1 MLCIV
6 MRIPLRRAFVALLA
20 GLVTVLSA
28 AHAAPLVVDTTNFH
42 DIDEASVHGVHANP
56 VKVAMNSDGGAWIGR
71 AGHLWRVTPYGVNV
85 ADAAIADSGW
95 GEAEHVAVDPY
106 DDSVWVAT
114 DASLLLHYSSAGALE
129 HGTTLPARA
138 DALTIALDET
148 VWVAANR
155 TLIQVSRSGA
165 LLQSRTL
172 ALGGD
177 PVIQSLAAD
186 SLRDRMWIGTS
197 RGVYR
202 IDALDLDAPAV
213 RAVQGEIGGM
223 ALDAR
228 SGRLWSIADKALV
241 ALDTDAGAFE
251 EYRLPHEPPLA
262 LAYDAADDAA
272 LLQTT
277 TALWRLDAASVV
289 KLRDLPSSA
298 ALSTQ
303 PLRVEPRVRLGRP
316 PDGGAVANPHDPLI
330 LQADANCN
338 GVPCSLGP
346 AYFRGSRIEATINGL
361 SAANADIDNASG
373 RVTLSNPPLA
383 MGINRVDARFVDR
396 FEHSATLVSSHVVL
410 LDGVTAMDSLV
421 PTKPDEAGVRLPKA
435 PNKPPS
441 VQMTAPTNGA
451 SFSTGATITLT
462 ASASDADG
470 SVTKVEFYRGG
481 TTLVGTATA
490 APYRYVWVSVAA
502 GAYSLTAKAYDNKG
516 AVTTSASVSITV
528 LPNQPPTV
536 TLASPASGVFV
547 AVGTPVA
554 LAATATDSDGAI
566 AKVEFLDGGT
576 VVGIATSAPYASS
589 WSGAAGTHTILAR
602 ATDDKGATADSA
614 SASVVIGEAPIVVVT
629 SPRDCQILES
639 PQDIMLEAQTLTA
652 TGRVVSVAFYD
663 GTTLVT
669 SVNAAPWRAGLINP
683 APGTHVISARATDDH
698 GLTTLS
704 RPAHLTVKPLNVPP
718 SVAITSPADGVHLP
732 VGSTVNLVASATDD
746 VAVSLVEFHLDG
758 PFGTF
763 LGRATTAPYAM
774 AWTGMG
780 AATYSVVAV
789 ATDDR
794 GAWTTSSIVRITID
808 PNIAPSVALSSP
820 ANGALFSSPATIT
833 LTATASDSDG
843 TIARVDFYAG
853 ATLIGS
859 STATPYSATWVNV
872 PAGTYALTAK
882 AIDNLG
888 AVSASAA
895 ATVSVSANAA
905 PVVALD
911 APTPSGP
918 YFAPALIRLGAT
930 ASDADG
936 SITRVDFR
944 ANGALIGTATA
955 PPYAVTWDNVADGT
969 YAVIAIATD
978 DRGATTTSA
987 ATNLVVNGGIAI
999 DTAEGL
1005 DGSVVDDDSIVIS
1018 GTISAPANSGVLIN
1032 GAMAQVDTNGHFY
1045 ANGVVLAP
1053 GDNTISIL
1061 VASFG
1066 GQTVTKTLTVSS
1078 TGAAPFAV
1086 EALPTDGLAPLQVR
1100 FTVTNRVNRAFQR
1113 MEFDFDDNGVADY
1126 IALAEQFVDGRFLLA
1141 VTYPI
1146 GTYTM
1151 RITAYDAGNVRI
1163 WSTTRIVS
1171 ARSAQQLDGMLRG
1184 VYDGML
1190 QSLVAGRI
1198 DLALNAI
1205 SGDMQDKYAAVFT
1218 ELGTALPTA
1227 ASTLGTLQP
1236 NWFGVDRAEYF
1247 VIRDTPDGKVGFLID
1262 FIRGED
1268 GVWRIEGM

>member
-1 MLCIV
+1 M
-6 MRIPLRRAFVALLA
+6 RRAFGALFA
-20 GLVTVLSA
+20 GLVTLLSA
-28 AHAAPLVVDTTNFH
+28 AHAAPFVVDTS
-42 DIDEASVHGVHANP
+42 DIDEASVHSVRANP
-56 VKVAMNSDGGAWIGR
+56 IKVAMTSDGGAWIGR
-71 AGHLWRVTPYGVNV
+71 AGRLWRVTSNGENV
-85 ADAAIADSGW
+85 AGAAIADSGW

-106 DDSVWVAT
+106 DDSVWVVT

-148 VWVAANR
+148 VWVAAKR
-155 TLIQVSRSGA
+155 TLLHFSRAGA

-172 ALGGD
+172 TLGRD

-186 SLRDRMWIGTS
+186 SLRDRIWIGTS
-197 RGVYR
+197 NGVYR
-202 IDALDLDAPAV
+202 VDALDAGVPAV
-213 RAVQGEIGGM
+213 AAVRGEIGGV
-223 ALDAR
+223 ALDTR

-241 ALDTDAGAFE
+241 AVDTDTRLFE
-251 EYRLPHEPPLA
+251 EYRLPHELPLA
-262 LAYDAADDAA
+262 LAYDAEDDAIDV
-272 LLQTT
+272 QTKST
-277 TALWRLDAASVV
+277 LWRLDAAGVV
-289 KLRDLPSSA
+289 KLRDLSERAVVSSV
-298 ALSTQ
+298 
-303 PLRVEPRVRLGRP
+303 PLRVEPRLRLVRP
-316 PDGGAVANPHDPLI
+316 PDGGAMIDPHDPLI
-330 LQADANCN
+330 FQADTDCN
-338 GVPCSLGP
+338 AMPCSLGT
-346 AYFRGSRIEATINGL
+346 AYFRGSRVAATVNGL
-361 SAANADIDNASG
+361 SAANADIDYASG
-373 RVTLSNPPLA
+373 RVTLSKPPLGV
-383 MGINRVDARFVDR
+383 GINRVDARFVDR
-396 FEHSATLVSSHVVL
+396 FGHSATLVDSHVVL
-410 LDGVTAMDSLV
+410 LDGVTGVESLA
-421 PTKPDEAGVRLPKA
+421 PSKPDEADVRLPKA

-451 SFSTGATITLT
+451 SFSTGANITLT

-470 SVTKVEFYRGG
+470 SITKVEFYRGG
-481 TTLVGTATA
+481 TTLLGTVTA
-490 APYRYVWVSVAA
+490 APYRYVWASVAA

-528 LPNQPPTV
+528 LANQPPTV
-536 TLASPASGVFV
+536 ALTSPASGIFV

-554 LAATATDSDGAI
+554 LAATATDPDGAI
-566 AKVEFLDGGT
+566 AKVEFLDGGA
-576 VVGIATSAPYASS
+576 VVGIATSAPYTSS
-589 WSGAAGTHTILAR
+589 WNGAAGTHTILAR
-602 ATDDKGATADSA
+602 ATDNKGATADSA
-614 SASVVIGEAPIVVVT
+614 SASVTIGEAPTVVVT

-669 SVNAAPWRAGLINP
+669 TVNAAPWRAALINP
-683 APGTHVISARATDDH
+683 APGTHAITARATDDH
-698 GLTTLS
+698 GLTTVS
-704 RPAHLTVKPLNVPP
+704 RAAHLTVKPLNVPP
-718 SVAITSPADGVHLP
+718 SIAITSPADGAHFPL
-732 VGSTVNLVASATDD
+732 GSTVNLVASATDD
-746 VAVSLVEFHLDG
+746 VAVSMVEFHLDG

-763 LGRATTAPYAM
+763 LGRATSAPYAM

-794 GAWTTSSIVRITID
+794 GAWTTSSIVRISID
-808 PNIAPSVALSSP
+808 PNVAPSVVLTSP
-820 ANGALFSSPATIT
+820 ANGASISSPATIT
-833 LTATASDSDG
+833 LAATASDSDG

-859 STATPYSATWVNV
+859 STATPYSATWANV

-882 AIDNLG
+882 AVDNLG
-888 AVSASAA
+888 AVSTSAA
-895 ATVSVSANAA
+895 ATVSVSANAT
-905 PVVALD
+905 PVVALE

-936 SITRVDFR
+936 TITRVDFR
-944 ANGALIGTATA
+944 ANGALIGTATS

-969 YAVIAIATD
+969 YSVTAVATD

-987 ATNLVVNGGIAI
+987 AMNLVVNGGIVI

-1032 GAMAQVDTNGHFY
+1032 GAVAQVDTNGHFY

-1061 VASFG
+1061 VAGSG

-1100 FTVTNRVNRAFQR
+1100 FTVTNRANRAFQR
-1113 MEFDFDDNGVADY
+1113 MEFDFDSNGVADY
-1126 IALAEQFVDGRFLLA
+1126 TAYPGQFVDSKFLLA
-1141 VTYPI
+1141 VTYPV

-1151 RITAYDAGNVRI
+1151 KITAYDAEDVRI
-1163 WSTTRIVS
+1163 WSTTRIVT
-1171 ARSAQQLDGMLRG
+1171 ARSTQQLDGMLRG

-1205 SGDMQDKYAAVFT
+1205 SGDMQDKYAGVFT
-1218 ELGTALPTA
+1218 ELGTALPAA